1 MSLMDDYKFNCVL
14 LDKQRTSDGEGGWV
28 TKWVEGAKF
37 EAAIT
42 FTNTMEARIAEK
54 QGVTSFYTVSTG
66 KNAMLNYHDVFKRL
80 YDGKIFRVTS
90 DGEDVQTPERAS
102 FSLAQ
107 VTAEEWSL
115 PV

>member
-1 MSLMDDYKFNCVL
+1 MSLISDYKVNCAL
-14 LDKQRTSDGEGGWV
+14 MEKQRVSDGEGGWV

-54 QGVTSFYTVSTG
+54 QGVTSFYTVTTA
-66 KNAMLNYHDVFKRL
+66 KNAMLSYHDVFKRL
-80 YDGKIFRVTS
+80 FDGKIFRVTS
-90 DGEDVQTPERAS
+90 DGDDVQTPERAS
-102 FSLAQ
+102 MSFAQ

-115 PV
+115 PA